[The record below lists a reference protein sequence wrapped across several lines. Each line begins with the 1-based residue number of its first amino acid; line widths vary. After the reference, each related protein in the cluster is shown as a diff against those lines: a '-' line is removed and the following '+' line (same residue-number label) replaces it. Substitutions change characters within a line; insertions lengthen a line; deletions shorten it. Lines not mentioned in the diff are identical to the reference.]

1 MTCRDE
7 LSHAMSRIATTGP
20 RVDNLQSYRRRGR
33 APTKR
38 LGIRLTAFPC
48 GAPNELTLSC
58 KSRPPR
64 GAHRGVVAAATE
76 RASEGAK
83 CGCHAAVQFRAA
95 RGGSAAGPTGR
106 RFCQLV
112 RVVGQLDSSRNPC
125 NVLLNDMPP
134 SCIFGKCVI
143 AGMSAE
149 WPTRELHV
157 NESSGTGNI
166 EAYAR
171 QRYVCGDSA
180 TGTELLPSIARLVG
194 VVERLQRDRV
204 HIGWERSGLNENG
217 LGILQ

>member
-58 KSRPPR
+58 KSRPPAGAPR
-64 GAHRGVVAAATE
+64 GGVAAATE

-95 RGGSAAGPTGR
+95 RGGSAAGPTVR
-106 RFCQLV
+106 RFL
-112 RVVGQLDSSRNPC
+112 
-125 NVLLNDMPP
+125 
-134 SCIFGKCVI
+134 
-143 AGMSAE
+143 SACE
-149 WPTRELHV
+149 GSWAALHV
-157 NESSGTGNI
+157 NRRLYCWSSHKI
-166 EAYAR
+166 KPLFQALE
-171 QRYVCGDSA
+171 
-180 TGTELLPSIARLVG
+180 IAQ
-194 VVERLQRDRV
+194 LQTPTV
-204 HIGWERSGLNENG
+204 FLS
-217 LGILQ
+217 